1 MSISCIIIE
10 DEPAASDLLERYLAQ
25 CPDMRCEGAF
35 PDAFAALAWLE
46 HHTVDLIFLDINLPG
61 LSGIGFLKALPKPP
75 MVIFTTAYPQYAVDG
90 FDHEAVDFLLKP
102 FSFDR
107 FYKAVAKAKER
118 MTRSQPSLQSGKITV
133 KADRKICRIDL
144 DNIWFIESCGDYVAI
159 CGPEKKLMV
168 HGTLKSWEDRLQGF
182 SFFRI
187 HRTVIVHLSK
197 IDHIEGNMVKIG
209 PHKLA
214 VAAPYHDELIRR
226 LNQLSPI

>member
-102 FSFDR
+102 FSF
-107 FYKAVAKAKER
+107 A
-118 MTRSQPSLQSGKITV
+118 
-133 KADRKICRIDL
+133 
-144 DNIWFIESCGDYVAI
+144 
-159 CGPEKKLMV
+159 
-168 HGTLKSWEDRLQGF
+168 
-182 SFFRI
+182 
-187 HRTVIVHLSK
+187 
-197 IDHIEGNMVKIG
+197 
-209 PHKLA
+209 
-214 VAAPYHDELIRR
+214 
-226 LNQLSPI
+226 